1 MENLHPSLDA
11 RGSARAAPCPC
22 TPKGWE
28 GSAGLT
34 NCLGQT
40 ASEIFER
47 AIYPCPCQGCWA
59 RGDGGGSHSAWLGSG
74 PTELGV
80 EGEGGS
86 PWRCNKPQC

>member
-47 AIYPCPCQGCWA
+47 AICPCPCQGC
-59 RGDGGGSHSAWLGSG
+59 
-74 PTELGV
+74 
-80 EGEGGS
+80 
-86 PWRCNKPQC
+86 